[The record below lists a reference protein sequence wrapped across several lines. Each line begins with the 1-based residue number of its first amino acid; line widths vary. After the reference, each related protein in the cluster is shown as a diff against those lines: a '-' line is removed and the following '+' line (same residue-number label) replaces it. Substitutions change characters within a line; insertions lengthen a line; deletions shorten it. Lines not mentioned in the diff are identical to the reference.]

1 MPRLEPDV
9 RRFGAGAPG
18 SFGNATSVVSFDL
31 LTPYV
36 AAQAVESV
44 IATPVD
50 GALTGYP
57 SYVNRVYGFG
67 AEDGRQYVVKFYR
80 RGRWSWQAIDEEHR
94 VVAACAAEELP
105 VVAPLADGDG
115 ETLHAVT
122 AADGETEQ
130 EFLFAVYPK
139 RGGRNF
145 DADRDQDWLRIGA
158 LVGRLHAVMAGC
170 AAGHRLTCTP
180 RAATARFIEE
190 LSRAHVVA
198 PDAADEFFEVA
209 ARAVDRIAPLFE
221 GAALQPVHGDC
232 HRGNILDRAAGGLL
246 LIDFDDLM
254 VGPAVQDLWLLL
266 PGRAAESRRELELL
280 LEGYEQFRAFD
291 RRGLRLIEPLRLMRM
306 IYYLAWSALQRR
318 DPGFRSSFP
327 RWGGAAFWAQEV
339 EDLRTQLAV
348 IEADPG

>member
-1 MPRLEPDV
+1 M
-9 RRFGAGAPG
+9 
-18 SFGNATSVVSFDL
+18 SFDL

-36 AAQAVESV
+36 AARAVESV

-67 AEDGRQYVVKFYR
+67 AEDGRQYVAKFYR
-80 RGRWSWQAIDEEHR
+80 PRRWSWQAIEEEHR
-94 VVAACAAEELP
+94 LVTACAAEELP

-115 ETLHAVT
+115 DTLHAVT
-122 AADGETEQ
+122 AADGEAEQ

-158 LVGRLHAVMAGC
+158 LVGRLHAVMAGDE
-170 AAGHRLTCTP
+170 ASHRLTCTP

-190 LSRAHVVA
+190 LSRAGVVA
-198 PDAADEFFEVA
+198 PDAADEFFDLA
-209 ARAVDRIAPLFE
+209 NGAVQRIAPLFE
-221 GAALQPVHGDC
+221 GVPLHRVHGDC
-232 HRGNILDRAAGGLL
+232 HRGNILDRAAAGLL

-266 PGRAAESRRELELL
+266 PGRVHDSRRELELL
-280 LEGYEQFRAFD
+280 LEGYEQFRPFD
-291 RRGLRLIEPLRLMRM
+291 RRTVRLIEPLRLMRM
-306 IYYLAWSALQRR
+306 IYYLAWSALQRH
-318 DPGFRSSFP
+318 DPGLPFVVPTVGRGGILGPGGRGPAHPTRRHRSRTRLTRVP
-327 RWGGAAFWAQEV
+327 GTVAHVMRAGGC
-339 EDLRTQLAV
+339 LA
-348 IEADPG
+348 

>member
-1 MPRLEPDV
+1 M
-9 RRFGAGAPG
+9 
-18 SFGNATSVVSFDL
+18 SFDL

-44 IATPVD
+44 IPTPVD

-67 AEDGRQYVVKFYR
+67 ADDGEEYVAKFYR
-80 RGRWSWQAIDEEHR
+80 PGRWSWQAIEEEHR
-94 VVAACAAEELP
+94 LVAACAGEELP

-115 ETLHAVT
+115 DTLHAVT
-122 AADGETEQ
+122 AADGEAQQ
-130 EFLFAVYPK
+130 EYLFAVYPK

-158 LVGRLHAVMAGC
+158 LVGRLHAVMAGGE
-170 AAGHRLTCTP
+170 AAHRLTCLP
-180 RAATARFIEE
+180 RAATAQFIADLE
-190 LSRAHVVA
+190 LAGVVA
-198 PDAADEFFEVA
+198 PDAAGEFFDLA
-209 ARAVDRIAPLFE
+209 GRAVALIAPLFE
-221 GAALQPVHGDC
+221 GVALQPVHGDC

-266 PGRAAESRRELELL
+266 PGRVHDSRRELELL
-280 LEGYEQFRAFD
+280 LEGYEQFRPFD
-291 RRGLRLIEPLRLMRM
+291 RRTVRLIEPLRLMRM
-306 IYYLAWSALQRR
+306 IYYLAWSALQRH

-339 EDLRTQLAV
+339 EDLRTQLDV
-348 IEADPG
+348 IEAELA

>member
-1 MPRLEPDV
+1 M
-9 RRFGAGAPG
+9 
-18 SFGNATSVVSFDL
+18 SFDL

-67 AEDGRQYVVKFYR
+67 AEDGGQYVAKFYR
-80 RGRWSWQAIDEEHR
+80 PGRWSWQAIEEEHR
-94 VVAACAAEELP
+94 LVAACAAEELP

-115 ETLHAVT
+115 EGDTLHAVA
-122 AADGETEQ
+122 AADDEAEQ
-130 EFLFAVYPK
+130 EYLFAVYPK

-158 LVGRLHAVMAGC
+158 LVGRLHAVMAAG
-170 AAGHRLTCTP
+170 AATHRLTCTP
-180 RAATARFIEE
+180 RAATARFIAD
-190 LSRAHVVA
+190 LAQAGVVA
-198 PDAADEFFEVA
+198 PDAADEFFDLA
-209 ARAVDRIAPLFE
+209 GRAVELIAPLFK
-221 GAALQPVHGDC
+221 GVALQPVHGDC

-266 PGRAAESRRELELL
+266 PGRLADSRRELALL
-280 LEGYEQFRAFD
+280 IEGYEQFRPFD
-291 RRGLRLIEPLRLMRM
+291 WRDLRLIEPLRLMRM
-306 IYYLAWSALQRR
+306 IYYLAWSALQRHDLR
-318 DPGFRSSFP
+318 FRESYP
-327 RWGGAAFWAQEV
+327 QWGGAAFWAQEV
-339 EDLRTQLAV
+339 EDLRTQINV
-348 IEADPG
+348 IEADLT

>member
-1 MPRLEPDV
+1 M
-9 RRFGAGAPG
+9 
-18 SFGNATSVVSFDL
+18 SFDL

-67 AEDGRQYVVKFYR
+67 AEDGRQYVAKFYR
-80 RGRWSWQAIDEEHR
+80 PGRWSWQAIEEEHR
-94 VVAACAAEELP
+94 LVAACAAEELP

-115 ETLHAVT
+115 ETLQAVT
-122 AADGETEQ
+122 AADGDAEQ

-145 DADRDQDWLRIGA
+145 DADRDSDWLRIGA
-158 LVGRLHAVMAGC
+158 LVGRLHSVMAAC
-170 AAGHRLTCTP
+170 VAAHRLTCTP

-190 LSRAHVVA
+190 LSRAGVVA
-198 PDAADEFFEVA
+198 PDAAGEFFA
-209 ARAVDRIAPLFE
+209 LADRAVDRIAPLFE
-221 GAALQPVHGDC
+221 GVPLQPVHGDC

-254 VGPAVQDLWLLL
+254 VAPAVQDLWLLL
-266 PGRAAESRRELELL
+266 PGRVTDSRRELELL
-280 LEGYEQFRAFD
+280 LEGYEQFHPFD
-291 RRGLRLIEPLRLMRM
+291 RRGLLLIEPLRLMRM
-306 IYYLAWSALQRR
+306 IYYLAWSALQRH
-318 DPGFRSSFP
+318 DPGFRASFP
-327 RWGGAAFWAQEV
+327 RWGGAAFWTQEV
-339 EDLRTQLAV
+339 EDLRTQLSV
-348 IEADPG
+348 IEADLP

>member
-1 MPRLEPDV
+1 M
-9 RRFGAGAPG
+9 
-18 SFGNATSVVSFDL
+18 SFDL

-67 AEDGRQYVVKFYR
+67 AEDGRQYVAKFYR
-80 RGRWSWQAIDEEHR
+80 PGRWSWPAIDEEHR
-94 VVAACAAEELP
+94 LVAACAAEELP

-115 ETLHAVT
+115 DTLHAVT
-122 AADGETEQ
+122 AADGKSEQ
-130 EFLFAVYPK
+130 EYLFAVYPK

-158 LVGRLHAVMAGC
+158 LVGRLHAVTAGGTG
-170 AAGHRLTCTP
+170 AHRLTCTP
-180 RAATARFIEE
+180 LAATARFIAE
-190 LSRAHVVA
+190 LSRAGVVA
-198 PDAADEFFEVA
+198 PDAADEFFA
-209 ARAVDRIAPLFE
+209 LANRAVELIAPLFE
-221 GAALQPVHGDC
+221 GVALQSVHGDC
-232 HRGNILDRAAGGLL
+232 HRGNILDRADGGLL

-266 PGRAAESRRELELL
+266 PGRVADSRRELELL
-280 LEGYEQFRAFD
+280 LEGYEQFRPFD
-291 RRGLRLIEPLRLMRM
+291 RRDLLLIEPLRLMRM
-306 IYYLAWSALQRR
+306 IYYLAWSALQRH
-318 DPGFRSSFP
+318 DPGFRQSFP

-339 EDLRTQLAV
+339 EDLRTQIDV
-348 IEADPG
+348 IEADLT

>member
-1 MPRLEPDV
+1 M
-9 RRFGAGAPG
+9 
-18 SFGNATSVVSFDL
+18 SFDL

-36 AAQAVESV
+36 AVQAVESV

-67 AEDGRQYVVKFYR
+67 AEDGEQYVAKFYR
-80 RGRWSWQAIDEEHR
+80 PRRWSWQAIEEEHR
-94 VVAACAAEELP
+94 LVAACAAEELP

-115 ETLHAVT
+115 DGDTLHAVT
-122 AADGETEQ
+122 ASDGDAEQ
-130 EFLFAVYPK
+130 EYLFAVYPK

-170 AAGHRLTCTP
+170 GAAHRLTGTP
-180 RAATARFIEE
+180 RAATARFIAD
-190 LSRAHVVA
+190 LSQAGVVA
-198 PDAADEFFEVA
+198 AAAAEEFFDLA
-209 ARAVDRIAPLFE
+209 GGAVQRIAPLFE
-221 GAALQPVHGDC
+221 GVPLQPVHGDC

-266 PGRAAESRRELELL
+266 PGRVNDSRRELELL
-280 LEGYEQFRAFD
+280 LEGYEQFRPFD
-291 RRGLRLIEPLRLMRM
+291 RRTVRLIEPLRLMRM
-306 IYYLAWSALQRR
+306 IYYLAWSALQRH

-327 RWGGAAFWAQEV
+327 QWGGAAFWAQEV
-339 EDLRTQLAV
+339 EDLRTQLDV
-348 IEADPG
+348 IEAELA